1 MPYHTLRHAVDLF
14 EAHFQVRRLL
24 PYQANVGKR
33 FGEVLLSLAL
43 KEQLGMAHTSQ
54 QSMHMKDRLTVTVD
68 AELAAHA
75 RQVAHSRGTSVS
87 GLLESLLREAL
98 ASRPKRSPAFADR
111 WSGRFS
117 VTPNTSGDARL
128 TALKAKHSLA

>member
-1 MPYHTLRHAVDLF
+1 VPRIQPESTPDCQKLDWGPEVKAQFD
-14 EAHFQVRRLL
+14 RLSTR
-24 PYQANVGKR
+24 QER
-33 FGEVLLSLAL
+33 FGI
-43 KEQLGMAHTSQ
+43 AHTFQ
-54 QSMHMKDRLTVTVD
+54 QSMHIKDRLTVTVD

-98 ASRPKRSPAFADR
+98 ASRPRRSHAFADR
-111 WSGRFS
+111 WSGQFS

-128 TALKAKHSLA
+128 AALKAKHSLE